1 VNESVKAGL
10 VAVSV
15 AASGVLLGIVW
26 YLVAPPLPLMKV
38 EGGRLAY
45 ISPEPEQ
52 PVAADS
58 WFTVLGF
65 AFGILAAVLVWVL
78 ARRVRG
84 PLQMIAVTLGAIGA
98 GYVAFAV
105 GTNINTTFEDRRAAA
120 AIDEIVER
128 PAELSASSMRLC
140 LPFLDRCMSV
150 RSGNLLVPALGS
162 VVGYSLLAGWS
173 SWPSLRREE
182 DEMEAEAAQ
191 LSFEMGLGQAGT
203 GPPEPPESPGPARF
217 PGQGA

>member
-1 VNESVKAGL
+1 VKAGL

-38 EGGRLAY
+38 EGDRLAY

-58 WFTVLGF
+58 WFTILGF
-65 AFGILAAVLVWVL
+65 AFGIIAAVLVWVL
-78 ARRVRG
+78 ARRARG
-84 PLQMIAVTLGAIGA
+84 PLQLIALTLGALAA

-105 GTNINTTFEDRRAAA
+105 GTNINTSFDARRAEAA
-120 AIDEIVER
+120 VNQVVER
-128 PAELSASSMRLC
+128 PAELSASNMRLC
-140 LPFLDRCMSV
+140 LPLLDRCLSV
-150 RSGNLLVPALGS
+150 RSGNLLVPALGA

-182 DEMEAEAAQ
+182 EEAEQ
-191 LSFEMGLGQAGT
+191 LSFAMAQDQAET
-203 GPPEPPESPGPARF
+203 GPPEPPGSPGPERS